1 MPLVRI
7 ESFFS
12 FSFSLSHEAWSSSWL
27 SYARW
32 YLRTEGFYLHGGLGG
47 GGGWHNKKELLLVW
61 LLNNKEKTSSITTLL
76 FTIVQYS
83 SISLDCNSIM
93 RMRTITHLSC
103 LKVSSSS
110 TNNFECLKP
119 ILPLGTNSSVKLT
132 SSPLPSP
139 MKIEGPKKVRKASIE
154 TRSNTFNFS
163 YCCLY
168 QRAEIQ

>member
-1 MPLVRI
+1 MKLGAQAGFHTQGDIWGLKALV
-7 ESFFS
+7 FMA
-12 FSFSLSHEAWSSSWL
+12 AW
-27 SYARW
+27 
-32 YLRTEGFYLHGGLGG
+32 
-47 GGGWHNKKELLLVW
+47 GGWHNKKELLLVW
-61 LLNNKEKTSSITTLL
+61 LSNNKEKTSSITTLL

-139 MKIEGPKKVRKASIE
+139 MKIEGPKKVRKASIK